1 VVVVFRDCAIDNA
14 GATEFTV
21 VHEMGSEAEP
31 RSMCGSTPIRPSAHC
46 QPGFSQLVLR
56 LGHPGPVAQ
65 PIWASFGRQSNDRC
79 RPFETVA
86 LRSTSDR
93 RRPFVSF
100 AIRPMNGRFLNV
112 ISFACARESSRVPR
126 TLPTTKIWRPR
137 VWSRGGPQCSPP
149 FVPSMIAA
157 RLRADVREGA
167 PQIRHAG
174 QGRVSCCI
182 RATEGAANARFSAH
196 AST

>member
-1 VVVVFRDCAIDNA
+1 MVVVFRDCAIDNA
-14 GATEFTV
+14 GATRFTV

-31 RSMCGSTPIRPSAHC
+31 RSMCGSTPIRPSAHG

-56 LGHPGPVAQ
+56 LGARWPSP
-65 PIWASFGRQSNDRC
+65 FGRQSNDRC

-86 LRSTSDR
+86 LCSATDR

-100 AIRPMNGRFLNV
+100 AIRPMNGLPQRHEFPRV
-112 ISFACARESSRVPR
+112 RARAAGSLGPSDDENMG
-126 TLPTTKIWRPR
+126 PR
-137 VWSRGGPQCSPP
+137 VWSRGGPQCSPS

-157 RLRADVREGA
+157 RLRVDVREGA
-167 PQIRHAG
+167 PQIRRF
-174 QGRVSCCI
+174 GRGRLSCCI
-182 RATEGAANARFSAH
+182 RATEGAANARFSAF

>member
-1 VVVVFRDCAIDNA
+1 
-14 GATEFTV
+14 
-21 VHEMGSEAEP
+21 
-31 RSMCGSTPIRPSAHC
+31 
-46 QPGFSQLVLR
+46 
-56 LGHPGPVAQ
+56 
-65 PIWASFGRQSNDRC
+65 
-79 RPFETVA
+79 
-86 LRSTSDR
+86 
-93 RRPFVSF
+93 
-100 AIRPMNGRFLNV
+100 MNGRFLNV
-112 ISFACARESSRVPR
+112 MSFRACAREQQGPSD
-126 TLPTTKIWRPR
+126 LPTTKIWRPR

-167 PQIRHAG
+167 PQIRHSG